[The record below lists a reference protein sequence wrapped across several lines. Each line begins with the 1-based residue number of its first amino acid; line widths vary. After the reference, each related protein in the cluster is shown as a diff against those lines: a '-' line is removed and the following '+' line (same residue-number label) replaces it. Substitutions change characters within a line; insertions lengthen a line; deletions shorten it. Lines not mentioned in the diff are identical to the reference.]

1 MPPTQSRRDTPLAG
15 LIRLAWRGPLMA
27 VPFALFFGVLNG
39 WHTNQLPGVYLVALI
54 FTMVIGFAI
63 WAGEHFAL
71 ARFVPADAEGRRSVP
86 HTVAFFGVLSIV
98 AAYAAAVL
106 IHFTLIPALLGNPT
120 SMISFGMFTLLFTA
134 LFIGISMATRFYR
147 EALDRARSDQELTLA
162 RRIQRSF
169 LLTRFPAMPRLEVHA
184 LNISSKQVSGDF
196 YDVVPAG
203 DRVFLLAIADVAG
216 KGVPAALLSSMLQA
230 SLRTQAT
237 TLPSVAGIMK
247 NVNTLA
253 HRSTTLDQFATF
265 FLARIEESTLRFTY
279 TNAGHN
285 YPMLFRRGGERLTL
299 ERGGTVVGILED
311 ATYEEGTVDLAAG
324 DRVVL
329 FTDGIVEA
337 MNRAGEFYGEERLE
351 QLVRALPEALAA
363 ETVIE
368 RILEGLRA
376 FLDGE
381 EAGDDMT
388 LMVLRVLEAPVGESP
403 ARGASA
409 GGTAARG

>member
-1 MPPTQSRRDTPLAG
+1 MPPSKPRRETPLAG
-15 LIRLAWRGPLMA
+15 LIKAVWTAPLLA

-39 WHTNQLPGVYLVALI
+39 WHTREIPGIYLVALV
-54 FTMVIGFAI
+54 FTSVIGLAI

-71 ARFVPADAEGRRSVP
+71 ERFAPRDAAGNRSVP
-86 HTVAFFGVLSIV
+86 QVVAFFGVLSIV

-106 IHFTLIPALLGNPT
+106 LHFTLVPSLLGSPS

-134 LFIGISMATRFYR
+134 LFMGISLATRFHR
-147 EALDRARSDQELTLA
+147 EALGRARSDQELVLA

-169 LLTRFPAMPRLEVHA
+169 LITQFPTMPRLEVHA

-203 DRVFLLAIADVAG
+203 DRAFLLAIADVAG

-265 FLARIEESTLRFTY
+265 FLARVEESSLRMTY

-285 YPMLFRRGGERLTL
+285 YPMLFRRGGERQTL

-311 ATYEEGTVDLAAG
+311 AVYEEATLDLLSG

-329 FTDGIVEA
+329 YTDGIVEA
-337 MNRAGEFYGEERLE
+337 MDRKGELFGEERLE
-351 QLVRALPEALAA
+351 QLVRGLPETHSA
-363 ETVIE
+363 ERVIE
-368 RILEGLRA
+368 RILEELRA

-388 LMVLRVLEAPVGESP
+388 LMVLRVLDATDTDREMRP
-403 ARGASA
+403 
-409 GGTAARG
+409 